1 MEKFIRTSGGT
12 IWQLGSDGNYHKPG
26 VNNFVRRDDP
36 CVVAA
41 SDEMYKLIRVGDLVK
56 FKNSDLKIREVLTS
70 DILKS
75 TNLVSKTWQFDAI
88 YVPVTDYGVTHKYT
102 LEAIEI
108 AGQWCAA

>member
-41 SDEMYKLIRVGDLVK
+41 SDEMYKLSQI
-56 FKNSDLKIREVLTS
+56 
-70 DILKS
+70 
-75 TNLVSKTWQFDAI
+75 
-88 YVPVTDYGVTHKYT
+88 
-102 LEAIEI
+102 
-108 AGQWCAA
+108 